1 MKLAL
6 ILMASL
12 AFGQECHTEPHG
24 SGLMICTD
32 KLEAAQYSGLGI
44 APIPTRQAMLAK
56 LDAEIENRRAILKA
70 AEAELR
76 DALARRAKLL
86 AEEK

>member
-6 ILMASL
+6 ILMASF
-12 AFGQECHTEPHG
+12 AFGQECHMEPHG
-24 SGLMICTD
+24 SGLVVCDLSNGQSTIRVT
-32 KLEAAQYSGLGI
+32 LTPS
-44 APIPTRQAMLAK
+44 TRQGMLAK
-56 LDAEIENRRAILKA
+56 LDAEIENRRAILRA

-86 AEEK
+86 AEVK

>member
-1 MKLAL
+1 VTPS
-6 ILMASL
+6 IE
-12 AFGQECHTEPHG
+12 G
-24 SGLMICTD
+24 
-32 KLEAAQYSGLGI
+32 AQYSGLGI
-44 APIPTRQAMLAK
+44 APIPTRQAVLAK

-86 AEEK
+86 AEVK